1 MSPSLS
7 LAYSTC
13 PNDTFIFHAMAHGLV
28 DCCGLSYNTTLEDV
42 ETLNLNAIEQRYDI
56 TKLSFAALGFLHN
69 SYGLLRTGA
78 ALGRGC
84 GPLIVARSGAAINQM
99 KSALIAIPGEHTTA
113 NLLLGL
119 FLKDQLNFKTPLATA
134 MTFDQIM
141 PAICERQVDFG
152 VIIHEGRFTYQN
164 YDLVSIADLGQWWE
178 QKTALPI
185 PLGAI
190 AIRRDLPEHVKK
202 TVENTIGASVRF
214 AFNHK
219 DAAGDYI
226 KQYAAEMSET
236 VIKQHIELYVNSF
249 SSDLGEEGGSSVN
262 RLFKMAHQADL
273 LPDSNAPLW
282 ACKA

>member
-1 MSPSLS
+1 MPPSLS

-13 PNDTFIFHAMAHGLV
+13 PNDTFIFYALAHGLV
-28 DCCGLSYNTTLEDV
+28 NCHGLSYHITLEDV

-56 TKLSFAALGFLHN
+56 TKLSFAALGFLQD

-84 GPLIVARSGAAINQM
+84 GPLIVARSGAAVDQM
-99 KSALIAIPGEHTTA
+99 RSALIAIPGEHTTA

-119 FLKDQLNFKTPLATA
+119 FLEDQLNLRTPLVTA

-141 PAICERQVDFG
+141 PALCQKKVDFG
-152 VIIHEGRFTYQN
+152 VIIHEGRFTYQ
-164 YDLVSIADLGQWWE
+164 DHGLVSIADLGQWWE

-190 AIRRDLPEHVKK
+190 AIRRDLPEAVKK
-202 TVENTIGASVRF
+202 TVEKTIGASVQF

-219 DAAGDYI
+219 DAASDYV
-226 KQYAAEMSET
+226 KKYAAEMSET
-236 VIKQHIELYVNSF
+236 VIKQHIDLYVNSF
-249 SSDLGEEGGSSVN
+249 SSDLGEEGGHAIDQ
-262 RLFKMAHQADL
+262 LFKMARQANL

-282 ACKA
+282 AC

>member
-7 LAYSTC
+7 LAFSTC

-28 DCCGLSYNTTLEDV
+28 DCNGLCYDITLEDV
-42 ETLNLNAIEQRYDI
+42 ETLNLNAVEQRYDI
-56 TKLSFAALGFLHN
+56 TKLSFAALGFLQD

-84 GPLIVARSGAAINQM
+84 GPLIVARKGAAIDLM
-99 KSALIAIPGEHTTA
+99 KSALIAIPGERTTA

-119 FLKDQLNFKTPLATA
+119 FLEDQLNFKTPLVTA
-134 MTFDQIM
+134 MTFDRIM
-141 PAICERQVDFG
+141 PALCEKRVDFG
-152 VIIHEGRFTYQN
+152 VIIHEGRFTYQ
-164 YDLVSIADLGQWWE
+164 DHGLICIADLGQWWE

-190 AIRRDLPEHVKK
+190 AIRRDLPETVKK

-219 DAAGDYI
+219 NAANDYV
-226 KQYAAEMSET
+226 KKYAAEMSET
-236 VIKQHIELYVNSF
+236 VIKQHIDLYVNSF
-249 SSDLGEEGGSSVN
+249 SSDLGEEGGRAVD
-262 RLFKMAHQADL
+262 RLFKMARQANL
-273 LPDSNAPLW
+273 LPDSNAQLW
-282 ACKA
+282 AC